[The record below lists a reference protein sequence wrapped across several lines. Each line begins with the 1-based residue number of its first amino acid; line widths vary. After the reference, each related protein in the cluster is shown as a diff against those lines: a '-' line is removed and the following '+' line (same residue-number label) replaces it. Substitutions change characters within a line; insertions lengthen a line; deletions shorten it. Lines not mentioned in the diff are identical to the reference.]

1 MTTALTIRW
10 EAGKV
15 STERYVHCSSGWVYE
30 VDPDTGED
38 IAMGCWMCPEGK
50 AIEPEGASGSRGR
63 RGAP

>member
-15 STERYVHCSSGWVYE
+15 STERCVHCSCGWVYE
-30 VDPDTGED
+30 VDPDTGKD

-50 AIEPEGASGSRGR
+50 AIEAGAR
-63 RGAP
+63 